1 MGVPSFYRWLVKKY
15 PKVVVDAID
24 EAKGDYSIDSSLP
37 NPNGIEFDN
46 LYLDMNCIIH
56 PCFHPDD
63 DHHPNHDGL
72 SAAPTTFE
80 DVFNNIFEYIDQLF
94 SIVRPRKLLY
104 MAIDGVAPRA
114 KMNQQRAR
122 RFRTAKDKEIYEAEE
137 MKLRKQF
144 EMEGKQV
151 LPKQESETSDSN
163 IITPGTEF
171 MHELSKALQ
180 RYISLRLSTDLG
192 WKDIKVILSDANVPG
207 EGEHKI
213 MSFIRRQ
220 RQLPTYNPNTHHCLY
235 GSDADLI
242 MLALATHE
250 IHFSILR
257 EDLLNHDQIHHSS
270 KSVSKA
276 SISSVVKCKQP
287 HQFLHIWIL
296 REYLELDM
304 QICDPPKD
312 LKLDVERLINDFI
325 FMCFFVG
332 NDFLPHMPTLE
343 IHEGAIDLL
352 MTVYKKEFKSFGG
365 YLVDMGRILDKKAGY
380 IKLSRVEKFILSVG
394 AYEEKIFMKR
404 SDLRERK
411 LRNLCNNSNNL
422 EEEEDSIGSLLS
434 AAIASVEN
442 VPSTSRTLNNQCSYS
457 EVLDSTKEFKSKIKE
472 ILKRK
477 SDLFYNG
484 SFGTNSVKLSSP
496 GFKQRYYK
504 MKFSAQSPE
513 EVEHT
518 RKILVKKYTEGLLW
532 VLLYYFSSPPSWTWF
547 YPFHYGPFTSDLK
560 GLSQVKMKFEKGSP
574 FKPFDQLMA
583 VLPPRSANALPKA
596 YQPLLLEDSSSI
608 IDFYPNDFEVDED
621 GQRFSWQGIC
631 KLPFIEEERLLS
643 ETKKLD
649 KELKEEEKVR
659 NTEQFDRLFVR
670 CTHRLASQTLSLP
683 ENSSEGK
690 LDCDLSLEIGGYIHS
705 HQIIMDLEE
714 PHDPKPEQNVLCVLY
729 KLPDCGIQVPHL
741 LDGVKIPDKII
752 TKEDL
757 NDTQLWHE
765 YRGSNPPHRS
775 LNQERFGKA
784 NINGNSKFNN
794 TPSSSQNYVLAGSGW
809 SSASRGKPISG
820 QDVSMHK
827 GASLGPEWGAGRGRG
842 KPTHPSRQMN
852 FTGFREFTVSG
863 PSPRSS
869 SSDINGRVHPVN
881 GSFWPSRN
889 GAIQDINHAWQPS
902 FQARGIRPGPATWN
916 PQAGSIYT
924 WKHTYSSV
932 ANWPSPASG
941 SHRAN
946 STNTRP
952 HKSGS
957 AANQFRPVNWD
968 QWVGSTYAW
977 QRRSGS
983 TAQPSTEGSGRD

>member
-1 MGVPSFYRWLVKKY
+1 MGVSSFYRWLVNKY
-15 PKVVVDAID
+15 PKVVEDAID
-24 EAKGDYSIDSSLP
+24 EANGDYSIDSSLP

-137 MKLRKQF
+137 MKLRKQV

-151 LPKQESETSDSN
+151 LPKHESEVSDSN

-180 RYISLRLSTDLG
+180 RFISVRLSTDLG
-192 WKDIKVILSDANVPG
+192 WKDIKVILSDASVPG

-213 MSFIRRQ
+213 MSFIRHQ
-220 RQLPTYNPNTHHCLY
+220 RELPTYNPNTHHCLY

-257 EDLLNHDQIHHSS
+257 EDLLNHDQIHYSS
-270 KSVSKA
+270 KSVSKT
-276 SISSVVKCKQP
+276 SFSSVVKCKQP
-287 HQFLHIWIL
+287 YQFLHIWIL

-312 LKLDVERLINDFI
+312 FKLDLERLIDDFI

-343 IHEGAIDLL
+343 INEGAIDLL
-352 MTVYKKEFKSFGG
+352 MTVYKKEFKNFGG
-365 YLVDMGRILDKKAGY
+365 YLVDMLLDKKAGY
-380 IKLSRVEKFILSVG
+380 IKLSKVEKFILLVG

-404 SDLRERK
+404 SDLQERK
-411 LRNLCNNSNNL
+411 LRNLCNNSYNL
-422 EEEEDSIGSLLS
+422 GEEEDNIGSLIS
-434 AAIASVEN
+434 AAIASVES
-442 VPSTSRTLNNQCSYS
+442 VPSTNRTLNNQCSYS
-457 EVLDSTKEFKSKIKE
+457 EILDNTKEFKSKLKE

-484 SFGTNSVKLSSP
+484 SFGTDSVKLSSP

-504 MKFSAQSPE
+504 IKFSAQSPE
-513 EVEHT
+513 EVEST

-621 GQRFSWQGIC
+621 GKRFSWQGIC
-631 KLPFIEEERLLS
+631 KLPFIDEERLLS

-670 CTHRLASQTLSLP
+670 CTHRLASQILSLP

-690 LDCDLSLEIGGYIHS
+690 LDCDLRMEIGGYIHS
-705 HQIIMDLEE
+705 HHIIMDEE
-714 PHDPKPEQNVLCVLY
+714 EAHDPKPEQNVLCVLY
-729 KLPDCGIQVPHL
+729 KLPDCGSHVPHL
-741 LDGVKIPDKII
+741 LEGVKIPNKII

-765 YRGSNPPHRS
+765 YQGSNPPNRS

-784 NINGNSKFNN
+784 NINTS
-794 TPSSSQNYVLAGSGW
+794 SSSQNYELAGYGW
-809 SSASRGKPISG
+809 ASAGRGKPISRQG
-820 QDVSMHK
+820 MSMHK
-827 GASLGPEWGAGRGRG
+827 GDSLGPEWGAGRGRG
-842 KPTHPSRQMN
+842 KPTHSSRQMD
-852 FTGFREFTVSG
+852 FKGFREFTISG
-863 PSPRSS
+863 PSRSS
-869 SSDINGRVHPVN
+869 SRSDINGRGHPVD
-881 GSFWPSRN
+881 SCFRPSRI
-889 GAIQDINHAWQPS
+889 GANQDVNHALQPS
-902 FQARGIRPGPATWN
+902 FQVRGSRPGPATWN
-916 PQAGSIYT
+916 PQAGLICT
-924 WKHTYSSV
+924 RKHSSSSE
-932 ANWPSPASG
+932 ANWPGPVSG
-941 SHRAN
+941 NHRA
-946 STNTRP
+946 
-952 HKSGS
+952 
-957 AANQFRPVNWD
+957 
-968 QWVGSTYAW
+968 
-977 QRRSGS
+977 
-983 TAQPSTEGSGRD
+983 GR